1 MFGEEDSESPRR
13 PSPWIPSPG
22 GKSCLAV
29 SLTPDDNSP
38 STSSQSMIPDRP
50 DELEPE
56 LDELGHIEY
65 KLKILSPSPSRFE
78 KLKTQMK
85 WRLLEGG
92 GTALYEIGV
101 LDDGTLVGLSR
112 NEMDES
118 LANLARMARE
128 LDCELELLRVVEIP
142 EIIVNTGPSSASLPT
157 TKLPPSLRFPGGT
170 DRKEKAKQKK
180 KKKRS
185 RAKPAIGMTPG
196 VARPSTGKVR
206 IEPGD
211 AVVSSPSE
219 PSSPKE
225 PPASQDKPVI
235 VISSP
240 RHSSK
245 GSAHS
250 LRALLDGL
258 HLHPRRPMGS
268 SNFMD
273 QICLLTPEERSVI
286 RRARRNER
294 RAAQAAESRRSKSRA
309 DQPDLPPDSHHH
321 NHPNKT
327 RFPDLLDHDLPG
339 WKQGAEGNDSIKY
352 VVEVCVAK
360 EPHAKEERFLDFE
373 GFGISDSSTC

>member
-13 PSPWIPSPG
+13 PSPWLPSPG
-22 GKSCLAV
+22 KSTLSVCA
-29 SLTPDDNSP
+29 TPENGP
-38 STSSQSMIPDRP
+38 SESHAKLPDWP

-65 KLKILSPSPSRFE
+65 KLKILSPTPTRFE
-78 KLKTQMK
+78 KLKTQLK

-92 GTALYEIGV
+92 GTALYELGV

-112 NEMDES
+112 KEMDES

-142 EIIVNTGPSSASLPT
+142 EIIVNTGPSSSQPAA
-157 TKLPPSLRFPGGT
+157 KLPLSLRFPGGT
-170 DRKEKAKQKK
+170 DRKEKAKLKK
-180 KKKRS
+180 KKKKS
-185 RAKPAIGMTPG
+185 RAKLAAGGTNPGITRPTPG
-196 VARPSTGKVR
+196 KLR

-225 PPASQDKPVI
+225 SACQEKPII
-235 VISSP
+235 VITSP
-240 RHSSK
+240 HHSSK

-250 LRALLDGL
+250 LRTLLDGL
-258 HLHPRRPMGS
+258 HLHPRRPMTN
-268 SNFMD
+268 SNFID

-294 RAAQAAESRRSKSRA
+294 RATQAAETRRSKPRPEQA
-309 DQPDLPPDSHHH
+309 DLPPESHDDQ
-321 NHPNKT
+321 PKA
-327 RFPDLLDHDLPG
+327 RFPNLLDHNFGG
-339 WKQGAEGNDSIKY
+339 WKGGAEDKDSIKY
-352 VVEVCVAK
+352 VVEVCVVK
-360 EPHAKEERFLDFE
+360 EAHAKEERFLDFE
-373 GFGISDSSTC
+373 GFGISDSS

>member
-13 PSPWIPSPG
+13 PSPWLPSPG
-22 GKSCLAV
+22 KSNLSACA
-29 SLTPDDNSP
+29 TPEDGP
-38 STSSQSMIPDRP
+38 SKAEPKLPDWP

-65 KLKILSPSPSRFE
+65 KLKILSPTPNRFE
-78 KLKTQMK
+78 KLKTQLK

-92 GTALYEIGV
+92 GTALYELGV

-142 EIIVNTGPSSASLPT
+142 EIIVNTGPSSRPP

-170 DRKEKAKQKK
+170 DRKEKAKLKK
-180 KKKRS
+180 KKKKS
-185 RAKPAIGMTPG
+185 RAKPAMGLNSG
-196 VARPSTGKVR
+196 GLSRPPTGKLR

-225 PPASQDKPVI
+225 PALQEKPAI
-235 VISSP
+235 VVTSP

-250 LRALLDGL
+250 LRTLLDGL
-258 HLHPRRPMGS
+258 HLHPRRPPANS
-268 SNFMD
+268 SFID

-294 RAAQAAESRRSKSRA
+294 RAAQAAETRRSKSRVEPA
-309 DQPDLPPDSHHH
+309 EAPPESNEDT
-321 NHPNKT
+321 NKT
-327 RFPDLLDHDLPG
+327 RFPDLLDAEFGG
-339 WKQGAEGNDSIKY
+339 WKRGAEDKDSIKY

-360 EPHAKEERFLDFE
+360 EAHAKDERFLDFE
-373 GFGISDSSTC
+373 GFGISDSS

>member
-13 PSPWIPSPG
+13 PSPWLPSPG
-22 GKSCLAV
+22 KSNLSVC
-29 SLTPDDNSP
+29 TPPDDGP
-38 STSSQSMIPDRP
+38 SKSESTLPSRP
-50 DELEPE
+50 AELEPE

-65 KLKILSPSPSRFE
+65 KLKILSPTPSRFE
-78 KLKTQMK
+78 KLKTQLK

-92 GTALYEIGV
+92 GTALYELGV

-142 EIIVNTGPSSASLPT
+142 EIIVNTGPSSRPI
-157 TKLPPSLRFPGGT
+157 TKLPPSLRYPGGT

-180 KKKRS
+180 KKKKS
-185 RAKPAIGMTPG
+185 RAKPAIALNPG
-196 VARPSTGKVR
+196 IARPTTGKLR

-225 PPASQDKPVI
+225 PTPLDKPTI
-235 VISSP
+235 VLSSP

-250 LRALLDGL
+250 LRTLLDGL
-258 HLHPRRPMGS
+258 HLHPRRPPTNP
-268 SNFMD
+268 NFVD
-273 QICLLTPEERSVI
+273 QICLLTPEERAVL
-286 RRARRNER
+286 RRARKNEKR
-294 RAAQAAESRRSKSRA
+294 MAQAAETRRLKSRIEA
-309 DQPDLPPDSHHH
+309 PESHED
-321 NHPNKT
+321 NNKT
-327 RFPDLLDHDLPG
+327 RFPDLLDEDFGG
-339 WKQGAEGNDSIKY
+339 WTRAGAEDTDSIKY

-360 EPHAKEERFLDFE
+360 EAHAKEERFLDFE
-373 GFGISDSSTC
+373 GFGISDSS

>member
-13 PSPWIPSPG
+13 PSPWLPSPG
-22 GKSCLAV
+22 KSNLSVCA
-29 SLTPDDNSP
+29 TPDDGP
-38 STSSQSMIPDRP
+38 SQAEPKLPNWP

-65 KLKILSPSPSRFE
+65 KLKILSPTPSRFE
-78 KLKTQMK
+78 KLKTQLK

-92 GTALYEIGV
+92 GTALYELGV

-112 NEMDES
+112 TEMDES

-142 EIIVNTGPSSASLPT
+142 EIIVNTGPSSRPA

-180 KKKRS
+180 KKKKS
-185 RAKPAIGMTPG
+185 RAKPAMGLNSGI
-196 VARPSTGKVR
+196 ARPPTGKLR

-219 PSSPKE
+219 PSSPRE
-225 PPASQDKPVI
+225 QPAPQEKPAI
-235 VISSP
+235 VVTSP
-240 RHSSK
+240 RHSSR

-250 LRALLDGL
+250 LRTLLDGL
-258 HLHPRRPMGS
+258 HLHPRRPPAN
-268 SNFMD
+268 SNFID

-294 RAAQAAESRRSKSRA
+294 RAAQAAETRRSKARA
-309 DQPDLPPDSHHH
+309 EPAEATPESNADDH
-321 NHPNKT
+321 KT
-327 RFPDLLDHDLPG
+327 RFPDLLDQDFGG
-339 WKQGAEGNDSIKY
+339 WKRGAEDQGGIKY

-360 EPHAKEERFLDFE
+360 EATAQEERFLDFE
-373 GFGISDSSTC
+373 GFGISDSS